1 MMNRLTILLLLAVT
15 ASALAQTKTSAAVP
29 ANTKTHSKPT
39 QTLVQ
44 PEAAPNAT
52 ALPIGTAIR
61 MKLETPLSTTTSK
74 FGDRFGGRVVEAV
87 MLNGKTIIPVGA
99 ALEGQVIR
107 AEEHRRIK
115 GTPELDLRP
124 TMITLPD
131 GQRYSINATITD
143 TSDRSLN
150 VNDEGQI
157 KGQGHDRGDLVE
169 MGIGTAVGT
178 GIGAAAGGGKG
189 ALIGAAIGGG
199 ATVVHWLIKTKSAQ
213 IPAGTEIIMELSR
226 PMAFNAVQEGD

>member
-1 MMNRLTILLLLAVT
+1 MKNLMILLTLALA
-15 ASALAQTKTSAAVP
+15 ASAVAQDKPSAAVP
-29 ANTKTHSKPT
+29 ATGHTHT
-39 QTLVQ
+39 RAARTTAQ
-44 PEAAPNAT
+44 PQAAPDAT

-61 MKLETPLSTTTSK
+61 MKLETPLSTTTNK

-107 AEEHRRIK
+107 SEEHRRIK

-124 TMITLPD
+124 TLVTLPD
-131 GQRYSINATITD
+131 GQKYSINANIVD

-157 KGQGHDRGDLVE
+157 KGKGHDNGDLIETGV
-169 MGIGTAVGT
+169 GAAVGT
-178 GIGAAAGGGKG
+178 GIGAAVGGFKG
-189 ALIGAAIGGG
+189 ALIGGSIGAG
-199 ATVVHWLIKTKSAQ
+199 ATVVHWLMKTKSAQ
-213 IPAGTEIIMELSR
+213 VPAGTEIIMELSR
-226 PMAFNAVQEGD
+226 PMALNAVQEGD